1 MLFFPARAEAEA
13 QCAVGGNGGTECEE
27 LEEETALL
35 QSKVA
40 VIDHADAGEEQ
51 KRALL
56 TQRNSRRRKGWGV
69 GKAVKKAGKT
79 VSSAANSV
87 AKYAQQALSAAQ
99 SAVNSAVNTL
109 KNPNTFK
116 NLLPSCLRSGKVLSC
131 MPSQSVSF
139 LSKIDVALENAASSI
154 ANCFNLNALTGLVK
168 GMRCTKKIKIS
179 YPDSLNFNWP
189 PKVNMANADIC
200 VSTSGLN
207 MNSLKSLGSSAK
219 SCAQNIYNNLASS
232 IGSLKPSLL
241 EEEATEDKSIKAEAG
256 ICLCPAKFAI
266 FFGAGGGASYGVS
279 AGLQV
284 GFVIGCDG
292 CNFQWSGFWA
302 WSAGVVSNA
311 GAEMAATLGYAT
323 GYDDYWGYGLSAG
336 VSVPTGEVTGGGVN
350 VGLTTPELT
359 INWAKKTISKK
370 VCVSGQCKTFSTSLN
385 VPSGVKFVPPKF
397 AGIDIAVSAG
407 ASKLDN
413 PVDVSASFGAAY
425 KLNI

>member
-1 MLFFPARAEAEA
+1 MLFFPARAEVEA
-13 QCAVGGNGGTECEE
+13 QCAAGGNGETECEE
-27 LEEETALL
+27 LEETALL
-35 QSKVA
+35 QSRVT
-40 VIDHADAGEEQ
+40 IDHADAGKEQ
-51 KRALL
+51 TRALL
-56 TQRNSRRRKGWGV
+56 TQRRNSRRRKGFG
-69 GKAVKKAGKT
+69 VKKVTKS
-79 VSSAANSV
+79 VSKAANSAAKSV
-87 AKYAQQALSAAQ
+87 ANAANQALSAAQ
-99 SAVNSAVNTL
+99 SAVNSAINTL

-116 NLLPSCLRSGKVLSC
+116 KLLPACLRGGNVMSC
-131 MPSQSVSF
+131 MSTGGTNF
-139 LSKIDVALENAASSI
+139 LSKVDVALENAASSV
-154 ANCFNLNALTGLVK
+154 ASCFNLNALTGLVK
-168 GMRCTKKIKIS
+168 GMKCTKKIKVS
-179 YPDSLNFNWP
+179 YPESLNMNWP
-189 PKVNMANADIC
+189 PKVNMASASIC
-200 VSTSGLN
+200 TATSGLN
-207 MNSLKSLGSSAK
+207 MNSLKSLGNSAK
-219 SCAQNIYNNLASS
+219 SCAQKIYNNLASQ

-241 EEEATEDKSIKAEAG
+241 EEEATEDKSIKAGAG